1 MHFHKDGALPTA
13 GEIFVFGS
21 NLAGRHGAGA
31 ARVAFQQYGAILGQ
45 GQGLQGQSYA
55 IPTKDA
61 ALKSLPLEMVYFNV
75 QQFLGFAQ
83 ARPHLRFFVTRVGC
97 GLAGNADVDIAPFFS
112 SYLTGNLSL
121 PEPWRHLVF

>member
-97 GLAGNADVDIAPFFS
+97 GLAGNADADIAPFFS